1 MLAIP
6 LVEKCE
12 VGGQRVFVRSSCQI
26 TICRDTKTGH
36 EESNRRN
43 IKKRR
48 GSCRGFEKFL
58 KRFQDVRSEAGTE
71 RGNKASS

>member
-1 MLAIP
+1 MIP

-12 VGGQRVFVRSSCQI
+12 VGGQWIFVRNSCQI
-26 TICRDTKTGH
+26 TIRRDTKTGH
-36 EESNRRN
+36 KESNHRN

-48 GSCRGFEKFL
+48 GSCRGFEKIL
-58 KRFQDVRSEAGTE
+58 KRFQDIRSEAGTE